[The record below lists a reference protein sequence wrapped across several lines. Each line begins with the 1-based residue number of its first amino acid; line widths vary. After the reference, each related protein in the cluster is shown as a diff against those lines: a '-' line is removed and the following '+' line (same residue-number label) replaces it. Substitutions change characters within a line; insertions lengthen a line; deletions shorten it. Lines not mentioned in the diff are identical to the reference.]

1 MSESVRIGL
10 LGCGNVGAAFVKL
23 VNERAAAIAQRTG
36 ISLSITKIA
45 VRDASRHRDLDL
57 PASVFVTDVNAVVE
71 DPNVDLV
78 VEVMGGISPAREA
91 IAAALGKGKP
101 VVTANKALLA
111 ETGAEMFAVADAT
124 GVDLLFEAAVAGGI
138 PFIRPLRESLRGE
151 PIGRVMGIVNGTT
164 NFILT
169 KMTEEGADYGDVLR
183 EAQRLGFAEAD
194 PTADVEAFD
203 AASKCAI
210 IASIAF
216 AADVRS
222 VDVHREGITSIGAS
236 DIAVARR
243 LGYVIKLLAIA
254 ERNKDTNRLS
264 VRVHPAMVPVTHPLA
279 SVREAYNAVF
289 VEGEAVGSLMFYG
302 RGAGGEPTAS
312 AVLGDVID
320 AAVNLKKGT
329 HAMLGS
335 FARPEF
341 TPISD
346 TSSEYLLSLEV
357 LDQPGVLHAIT
368 GVFAK
373 NDVSIRAAEQVG
385 IDENARL
392 VFITHSARESA
403 VQRCLSEFA
412 DLGVVKS
419 ADGFIRVVGQ

>member
-1 MSESVRIGL
+1 
-10 LGCGNVGAAFVKL
+10 
-23 VNERAAAIAQRTG
+23 
-36 ISLSITKIA
+36 
-45 VRDASRHRDLDL
+45 
-57 PASVFVTDVNAVVE
+57 
-71 DPNVDLV
+71 
-78 VEVMGGISPAREA
+78 
-91 IAAALGKGKP
+91 
-101 VVTANKALLA
+101 
-111 ETGAEMFAVADAT
+111 
-124 GVDLLFEAAVAGGI
+124 
-138 PFIRPLRESLRGE
+138 
-151 PIGRVMGIVNGTT
+151 MGIVNGTT

-264 VRVHPAMVPVTHPLA
+264 IRVHPAMVPVTHPLA

-357 LDQPGVLHAIT
+357 VDQPGVLHAIT